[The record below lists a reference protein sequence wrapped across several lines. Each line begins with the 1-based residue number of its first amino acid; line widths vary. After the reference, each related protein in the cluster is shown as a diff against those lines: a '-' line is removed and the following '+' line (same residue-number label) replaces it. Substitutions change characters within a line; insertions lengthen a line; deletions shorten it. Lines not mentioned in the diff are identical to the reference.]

1 MKTINK
7 LFDYFEEFMLFIIM
21 AAMIVMNFL
30 NVVFRYLLPQSPFSY
45 TEELT
50 LLLFVWA
57 TMIGIACG
65 LKRGSHTGMSL
76 ITDRL
81 PPTYHKIMIV
91 IATGFMCLFA
101 GIVIYSGCLLV
112 KTNSSYGNIL
122 PSLNIS
128 ANWKSAAYPIGGVL
142 MLYRSLYSGVT
153 AFTSSDA
160 QWEKRKR
167 DKEEL
172 ADIRLQE
179 KAQHTKRAKQKNHR
193 EVDQ

>member
-30 NVVFRYLLPQSPFSY
+30 NVLFRYLLPQSPFSY

-142 MLYRSLYSGVT
+142 MLYRSLYFGVT
-153 AFTSSDA
+153 AFTAADA

-179 KAQHTKRAKQKNHR
+179 KEQHTQKAKQKNHR